1 MNRRVLAASS
11 LLLTLALAAC
21 WGAVRVGG
29 TLSGLPSGA
38 SVTLQNN
45 GGDNLTLSANGAY
58 EFSGTLDE
66 GATYA
71 VTVLT
76 QPSGANCTVANA
88 TGTVGTGGRDIT
100 NVNVTCEVTAS
111 IGGTVSGLLPGTAVT
126 LANSGPAGGT
136 VVVAT
141 NGAFAFAGIR
151 PNGEAYNVTVATNG
165 QPAGLT
171 CVVANGSGN
180 VVTGTPANITVTC
193 QPN

>member
-1 MNRRVLAASS
+1 MSRRVLAVSS

-45 GGDNLTLSANGAY
+45 GGDNLTLNANGAY
-58 EFSGTLDE
+58 EFSRTLDE
-66 GATYA
+66 GAAYS

-76 QPSGANCTVANA
+76 QPAGATCSVANA
-88 TGTVGTGGRDIT
+88 SGTISTNARDVT

-111 IGGTVSGLLPGTAVT
+111 IGGTVSGLLAGTAVT
-126 LANSGPAGGT
+126 LTNSGPAGGT

-141 NGAFAFAGIR
+141 NGAFALPGGIR

-193 QPN
+193 S